1 VNKIEKEANRL
12 KARLAR
18 WIAKIVYSIS
28 TYDRSDSKP
37 VSDDSTAI
45 PEPETKPTEPE
56 KPVEEVKPSS
66 SGIKIVSF
74 GHPDCSKASED
85 PNTQIKDLK
94 MSSNGLSYRWAK
106 GNLRNWGI
114 KDDHSAK
121 ALAIAGYGDGK
132 TFRAA
137 KFDWISSDR
146 LTRDFENI
154 RGGYNGF
161 KYAEFQKAKV
171 RCFFI
176 MSEDGKRR
184 TNILTD

>member
-1 VNKIEKEANRL
+1 MNKIEKEMNRL

-28 TYDRSDSKP
+28 TYDGSPSTTTP
-37 VSDDSTAI
+37 GDSTVV
-45 PEPETKPTEPE
+45 PEPETQHTEPE
-56 KPVEEVKPSS
+56 KPVEEEKPST

-74 GHPDCSKASED
+74 GRPDCSKAAED

-94 MSSNGLSYRWAK
+94 MSKSGLSYRWAK

-121 ALAIAGYGDGK
+121 ALAIAGYGDGNV
-132 TFRAA
+132 FRCA

-146 LTRDFENI
+146 LTRDFVNI
-154 RGGYNGF
+154 KEGYNGF
-161 KYAEFQKAKV
+161 KYDEFQKAAH

-176 MSEDGKRR
+176 MAENGTKR
-184 TNILTD
+184 TNVLVD